1 MNAFFQSLSPQTKE
15 MLRRLQAAGAEA
27 YIVGG
32 CVRDALLGRQPTDID
47 ITTSALPEQIQ
58 AIFSDLPTF
67 DTGIRHGTVTVLLDQ
82 IPFEVTT
89 YRVDLGYTDG
99 RHPDAVCFTRSLYE
113 DAARRDFTVN
123 AMAYNETDG
132 LRDFFGGV
140 ADLKAGLIRCVGQPM
155 KRLTEDALRVLRA
168 VRFASTLGFS
178 IEPETAQALFACAPL
193 LSAISAERITAELE
207 KLLCGQAASHVIV
220 SYASVL
226 NACLPELQRL
236 SATEL
241 ATAAKVCAQLPASF
255 PLRLAAL
262 CFQLPF
268 DDGMAALRRLRLS
281 NRVSQAVRTLLE
293 RRSEPLP
300 TERAALRELA
310 GQLGFEPLLDWV
322 HLQAAI
328 CSVREDA
335 DGVAA
340 AFKAGQLVHRIQA
353 DGDCCTLQQLAVNGA
368 DLLQRGIRGAA
379 VGQLL
384 QTLLRGVMHDQ
395 LPNERSILLNKLDA
409 LISGK
414 GTVFYE

>member
-1 MNAFFQSLSPQTKE
+1 MNMFFRALSPQTKE
-15 MLRRLQAAGAEA
+15 MLRRLQSAGAEA

-58 AIFSDLPTF
+58 AIFSDLPTL
-67 DTGIRHGTVTVLLDQ
+67 DTGIRHGTVTVLLEQ

-132 LRDFFGGV
+132 LRDFFGGES
-140 ADLKAGLIRCVGQPM
+140 DLKAGLIRCVGQPIR
-155 KRLTEDALRVLRA
+155 RLTEDALRVLRA

-178 IEPETAQALFACAPL
+178 IEPETAQALFSCAPL
-193 LSAISAERITAELE
+193 LSAISAERITSELE
-207 KLLCGQAASHVIV
+207 KLLCGQAAADVIV
-220 SYASVL
+220 SYAPVL
-226 NACLPELQRL
+226 TVCLPELQRL

-241 ATAAKVCAQLPASF
+241 AIAAKVCEQLPASF

-268 DDGMAALRRLRLS
+268 DEGMAALRRLRLP
-281 NRVSQAVRTLLE
+281 NRVLHTVRTLLE
-293 RRSEPLP
+293 HHSEPLP

-310 GQLGFEPLLDWV
+310 GQLGFDPLLDWIR
-322 HLQAAI
+322 LQAAI
-328 CSVREDA
+328 GSVHADT

-340 AFKAGQLVHRIQA
+340 ASSAAQLVHRIQA

-368 DLLQRGIRGAA
+368 DLLNRGIRGAA

-384 QTLLRGVMHDQ
+384 QTLLRAVMLNR
-395 LPNERSILLNKLDA
+395 LPNDRSILLNQLDA

-414 GTVFYE
+414 ETFYE

>member
-1 MNAFFQSLSPQTKE
+1 MSAFLQALSPQTKE

-47 ITTSALPEQIQ
+47 IATSARPEQIQ

-113 DAARRDFTVN
+113 DAARRDFTIN
-123 AMAYNETDG
+123 AMAYNEADG
-132 LRDFFGGV
+132 LQDFFGGV

-193 LSAISAERITAELE
+193 LSAISAERITSELE
-207 KLLCGQAASHVIV
+207 KLLCGQAAADVIV
-220 SYASVL
+220 SYSSVL
-226 NACLPELQRL
+226 NVCLPELQRL

-241 ATAAKVCAQLPASF
+241 ATAATVCKQLPTSF
-255 PLRLAAL
+255 SLRLAAL

-268 DDGMAALRRLRLS
+268 DDAMAALRRLRLS
-281 NRVSQAVRTLLE
+281 NRVLQAVRALLE
-293 RRSEPLP
+293 RCSEPLA
-300 TERAALRELA
+300 TERASLRELA
-310 GQLGFEPLLDWV
+310 GQFGFEPLLDRIC
-322 HLQAAI
+322 LQAAI
-328 CSVREDA
+328 GSARKDA
-335 DGVAA
+335 DRVAA
-340 AFKAGQLVHRIQA
+340 ASAAAQLVHRIQA
-353 DGDCCTLQQLAVNGA
+353 DGDCCTLQQLAINGA
-368 DLLQRGIRGAA
+368 DLLQRGICGAA

-384 QTLLRGVMHDQ
+384 QTLLRGVMHNQ
-395 LPNERSILLNKLDA
+395 LPNDRSILLNKLDA

>member
-15 MLRRLQAAGAEA
+15 MLRRLQSAGAEA

-47 ITTSALPEQIQ
+47 ITTSALPAQIQ

-67 DTGIRHGTVTVLLDQ
+67 DTGIQHGTVTVLLDQ

-168 VRFASTLGFS
+168 VRFASSLGFS

-193 LSAISAERITAELE
+193 LSAISAERITSELE
-207 KLLCGQAASHVIV
+207 KLLCGRAAADVIV
-220 SYASVL
+220 SYAPVL
-226 NACLPELQRL
+226 NTCLPELQRL
-236 SATEL
+236 SASEL
-241 ATAAKVCAQLPASF
+241 AIAAKVCKQLPASF
-255 PLRLAAL
+255 SLRLAAL

-281 NRVSQAVRTLLE
+281 NRLLQAVRTLLE
-293 RRSEPLP
+293 RCSEPLP
-300 TERAALRELA
+300 TDRAALREQA
-310 GQLGFEPLLDWV
+310 GQLGFELLLDWIRLQTAIRSV
-322 HLQAAI
+322 HA
-328 CSVREDA
+328 DA
-335 DGVAA
+335 DGAA
-340 AFKAGQLVHRIQA
+340 TAFRAAQLVHRIQA

-368 DLLQRGIRGAA
+368 DLLHRGIRGAA

-384 QTLLRGVMHDQ
+384 QALLQVVMHDQ
-395 LPNERSILLNKLDA
+395 LPNDRAILLNQLDA